1 MLEQNQSIS
10 RSNFTLTKKLNQN
23 FDPLFTPYKN
33 LVLELCDIDNIIV
46 YNMTLALLGKITIT
60 IFCEPTWCK
69 LPFAYVT
76 KLLLTLLS

>member
-1 MLEQNQSIS
+1 MINFVIQLYSDKKIESKL
-10 RSNFTLTKKLNQN
+10 RS
-23 FDPLFTPYKN
+23 PFTPYKN

-76 KLLLTLLS
+76 KLLLSLLS